1 MWRTTLCNARRD
13 ALVLVRFYVTLYVLA
28 VNHFQIRTTSHIR
41 FLVAADDTTY
51 DTVFQTTKGDT
62 LILRVHVP
70 LMSSFATF
78 CPAMTLAGVRVRHPW
93 IDLERMRVTGYDPI
107 QSESNWK
114 NSGLLLG
121 AAVHDVVKHLQLN
134 PPEIME
140 ITDQGLKSIQPPNRR
155 SKSPK
160 SHSHPATSNGSN
172 SRSPHRNHGD
182 APPSYD
188 MFANRTPAPDV
199 PMPTIP
205 ASFPLVESMER
216 EELDEK
222 LETEAAF
229 LAFVKI
235 LPVFDEI
242 QTISTSK
249 LTENLKIAEEN
260 LSKESQLKGL
270 QQEVA
275 QLQQQLQAKV
285 TAFQELESKQN
296 ALCAPPDLPQTLKR
310 LNRAKKEAFEKSE
323 KCAEEWVED
332 GVKSVDDFVK
342 QFVEMRKVHHIRG
355 AKIEILQNS
364 KRAI

>member
-1 MWRTTLCNARRD
+1 M
-13 ALVLVRFYVTLYVLA
+13 
-28 VNHFQIRTTSHIR
+28 
-41 FLVAADDTTY
+41 
-51 DTVFQTTKGDT
+51 
-62 LILRVHVP
+62 RVHVP

-93 IDLERMRVTGYDPI
+93 IDPERMRVTGYDPI
-107 QSESNWK
+107 QSESYWK

-134 PPEIME
+134 PPEILE
-140 ITDQGLKSIQPPNRR
+140 ITDQGLRSIQPPNRR

-160 SHSHPATSNGSN
+160 SHSHPATSNGN
-172 SRSPHRNHGD
+172 NNNNNGRSANRNHGD

-216 EELDEK
+216 EELDEI
-222 LETEAAF
+222 LENEAGF
-229 LAFVKI
+229 LTFVRI
-235 LPVFDEI
+235 LPVYDEI

-249 LTENLKIAEEN
+249 LAENLKIAEEN

-285 TAFQELESKQN
+285 TAFQDLESRQN
-296 ALCAPPDLPQTLKR
+296 ALCAPPDLQQTLKQ

-342 QFVEMRKVHHIRG
+342 QFVEMRKVHHIRA

-364 KRAI
+364 KQAI